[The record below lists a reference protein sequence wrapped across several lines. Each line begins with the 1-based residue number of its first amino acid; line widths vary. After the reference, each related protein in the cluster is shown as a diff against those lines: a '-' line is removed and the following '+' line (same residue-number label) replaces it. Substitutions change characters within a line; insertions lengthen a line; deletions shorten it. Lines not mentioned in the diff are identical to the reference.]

1 MAWMICGT
9 VPDASF
15 PLTGGRWRLDGGF
28 LHAEGGGIAPLSVQ
42 RGTPALLGTALLTC
56 ETLGVEPP
64 TALLAGDTGNGDGS
78 RKLYSRLA
86 ASPSLSGV
94 RGITFHYL
102 FPDLDGHNRVL
113 MALEE
118 ADPKPVLVADAG
130 FMYVAKMSGYADAY
144 DLFTPDAGELAFLAD
159 EKAPHPFYT
168 RGFLLAADED
178 IPSLVERAYQHGN
191 AARFLLI
198 KGKVDHLVEGG
209 RFLGDVSEP
218 QVAALEP
225 IGGTGDL
232 VTGLVTGL
240 LAGGMEMP
248 QACLTAARPA
258 GLPGCLRTRPPR
270 RRSRNCCPSSPK
282 RCAALW
288 RGPPPLCP
296 PPGRE
301 TVQTRAAPSLRILT
315 GKAPF
320 LTVGGFLYKTARNHS
335 KPSLWQLPFRKLLSD
350 GFHLPIRPIR
360 SVLTVY
366 RFDLPV
372 SPVRDISRQHLKR
385 EYAEQQN
392 QKEFFHCNYP
402 ATCSAI

>member
-78 RKLYSRLA
+78 RKLYSSLA

-118 ADPKPVLVADAG
+118 TDPKPVLVADAG

-248 QACLTAARPA
+248 L
-258 GLPGCLRTRPPR
+258 
-270 RRSRNCCPSSPK
+270 
-282 RCAALW
+282 
-288 RGPPPLCP
+288 
-296 PPGRE
+296 
-301 TVQTRAAPSLRILT
+301 SLI
-315 GKAPF
+315 
-320 LTVGGFLYKTARNHS
+320 H
-335 KPSLWQLPFRKLLSD
+335 
-350 GFHLPIRPIR
+350 I
-360 SVLTVY
+360 
-366 RFDLPV
+366 
-372 SPVRDISRQHLKR
+372 
-385 EYAEQQN
+385 
-392 QKEFFHCNYP
+392 
-402 ATCSAI
+402 

>member
-78 RKLYSRLA
+78 RKLYSSLA
-86 ASPSLSGV
+86 ASLSLSGV

-118 ADPKPVLVADAG
+118 AGPKPVLVADAG

-168 RGFLLAADED
+168 RGFLLD
-178 IPSLVERAYQHGN
+178 
-191 AARFLLI
+191 
-198 KGKVDHLVEGG
+198 
-209 RFLGDVSEP
+209 
-218 QVAALEP
+218 
-225 IGGTGDL
+225 
-232 VTGLVTGL
+232 
-240 LAGGMEMP
+240 
-248 QACLTAARPA
+248 
-258 GLPGCLRTRPPR
+258 
-270 RRSRNCCPSSPK
+270 
-282 RCAALW
+282 
-288 RGPPPLCP
+288 
-296 PPGRE
+296 
-301 TVQTRAAPSLRILT
+301 
-315 GKAPF
+315 
-320 LTVGGFLYKTARNHS
+320 
-335 KPSLWQLPFRKLLSD
+335 RK
-350 GFHLPIRPIR
+350 
-360 SVLTVY
+360 SVV
-366 RFDLPV
+366 
-372 SPVRDISRQHLKR
+372 
-385 EYAEQQN
+385 
-392 QKEFFHCNYP
+392 
-402 ATCSAI
+402 

>member
-78 RKLYSRLA
+78 RKLYSSLA

-118 ADPKPVLVADAG
+118 AGPKPVLVADAG

-168 RGFLLAADED
+168 RWFLLAADED
-178 IPSLVERAYQHGN
+178 IPSLVERAYQYGN

-248 QACLTAARPA
+248 QACLTAARASRITGLLANPTPA
-258 GLPGCLRTRPPR
+258 TQIAELRPFLPEAL
-270 RRSRNCCPSSPK
+270 
-282 RCAALW
+282 RCALEGAS
-288 RGPPPLCP
+288 PPA
-296 PPGRE
+296 R
-301 TVQTRAAPSLRILT
+301 PS
-315 GKAPF
+315 GA
-320 LTVGGFLYKTARNHS
+320 
-335 KPSLWQLPFRKLLSD
+335 
-350 GFHLPIRPIR
+350 
-360 SVLTVY
+360 
-366 RFDLPV
+366 
-372 SPVRDISRQHLKR
+372 
-385 EYAEQQN
+385 
-392 QKEFFHCNYP
+392 
-402 ATCSAI
+402 

>member
-118 ADPKPVLVADAG
+118 AGPKPVLVADAG

-144 DLFTPDAGELAFLAD
+144 DLFTPDAGELAFLAESPKVIARALD
-159 EKAPHPFYT
+159 AGYTPLSLLMERKQITGPAADILTRCGDAPVYTADRETLASLTGFELT
-168 RGFLLAADED
+168 RGVLCAFRRPLPRSVEEVCRNARRVAVLEGIVDSTNVGAIFRSAAALNMDAVLVTPSCCDPLCRRAVRVSMGTVFQVPWAQIGTCPADWPENGIAQLHSLGFKTAAMALSDRSVSIDDSALSAEPKLAIVLGTEGDGLAHSTIAACDYTVK
-178 IPSLVERAYQHGN
+178 IPMSHGVDSLN
-191 AARFLLI
+191 
-198 KGKVDHLVEGG
+198 
-209 RFLGDVSEP
+209 
-218 QVAALEP
+218 VAAASA
-225 IGGTGDL
+225 
-232 VTGLVTGL
+232 V
-240 LAGGMEMP
+240 A
-248 QACLTAARPA
+248 
-258 GLPGCLRTRPPR
+258 
-270 RRSRNCCPSSPK
+270 
-282 RCAALW
+282 
-288 RGPPPLCP
+288 
-296 PPGRE
+296 
-301 TVQTRAAPSLRILT
+301 
-315 GKAPF
+315 F
-320 LTVGGFLYKTARNHS
+320 
-335 KPSLWQLPFRKLLSD
+335 WQLGNR
-350 GFHLPIRPIR
+350 
-360 SVLTVY
+360 
-366 RFDLPV
+366 
-372 SPVRDISRQHLKR
+372 
-385 EYAEQQN
+385 
-392 QKEFFHCNYP
+392 
-402 ATCSAI
+402 